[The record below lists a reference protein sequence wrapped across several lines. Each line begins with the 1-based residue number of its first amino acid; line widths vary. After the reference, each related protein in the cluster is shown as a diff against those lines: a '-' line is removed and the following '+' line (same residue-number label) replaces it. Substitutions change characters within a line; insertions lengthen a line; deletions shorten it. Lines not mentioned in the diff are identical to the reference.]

1 MKDLMCA
8 AHHGHMDGRCL
19 PSRNAVVAKRRSAG
33 SVRQVAS
40 GRWQARLRGADGRM
54 VSLGCFDRRR
64 DAEDALA
71 TAAVDNRRGMWVDPR
86 RGRIA
91 LRDYASD
98 WAVSRPDA
106 LTSRTR
112 ELYTSILRNHV
123 FPQLGQTALGDLTPA
138 AIRRWHSGLRAKGLG
153 AASSERAY
161 ALLRAICWTAV
172 REELIVKNPCNLR
185 GVGNHTAPERPI
197 ATIEEVFVLADA
209 VEPRFR
215 ALVLTAAFTGLRSGE
230 LFGLRRRDVDLPRAR
245 VHVVEQL
252 QSLADGTVE
261 RCPPKTAAGRR
272 SVSLPAALL
281 PDLEKHLDA
290 YTGSDPDELVFTGAG
305 GAPLRRNH
313 WGTKWR
319 RARSSVGLDHLRF
332 HDLRHTGNT
341 LAASTGASLKELM
354 ARMGHASPRAA
365 LIYQHA
371 TEERD
376 RHIAEAMSSM
386 IEETVSNQQRRP
398 GDVA

>member
-1 MKDLMCA
+1 MSAPL
-8 AHHGHMDGRCL
+8 HGHMDERCPPPTNL
-19 PSRNAVVAKRRSAG
+19 RMPKRRTAG
-33 SVRQVAS
+33 SIRRVAS
-40 GRWQARLRGADGRM
+40 GRWQARMRAADGRM
-54 VSLGCFDRRR
+54 VSLGCFDGRRG
-64 DAEDALA
+64 AEDALA
-71 TAAVDNRRGMWVDPR
+71 TATVDDRRGMWVDPR

-91 LRDYASD
+91 LRDYATD
-98 WAVSRPDA
+98 WVESRPDA
-106 LTSRTR
+106 LTLRTQ
-112 ELYTSILRNHV
+112 ELYRSILRNHV
-123 FPQLGQTALGDLTPA
+123 FPQLGDLALAELAPVGV
-138 AIRRWHSGLRAKGLG
+138 RRWHAGLRAKGLG
-153 AASSERAY
+153 AATSARAY
-161 ALLRAICWTAV
+161 ALLRAICSTAV
-172 REELIVKNPCNLR
+172 REELIVRNPCNMR

-197 ATIEEVFVLADA
+197 ATVEEVFVLADA

-230 LFGLRRRDVDLPRAR
+230 LFGLRRRDVDLPGAR

-272 SVSLPAALL
+272 TVSLPATLV
-281 PDLEKHLDA
+281 PHLEEHLA
-290 YTGSDPDELVFTGAG
+290 TYTGHDPDELVFTGAG

-313 WGTKWR
+313 WGAKWR

-354 ARMGHASPRAA
+354 SRMGHASPRAA
-365 LIYQHA
+365 LLYQHA

-376 RHIAEAMSSM
+376 RHIAAEMSSM
-386 IEETVSNQQRRP
+386 IDKAVRTRQLDP
-398 GDVA
+398 GEVA